1 MRMRKEDHVLF
12 HSIAGQLARHTL
24 NQPIKTCHTDS
35 HILSSRHRFET
46 PFSIPNSENT
56 TAKINTKKRDSMQHL
71 LNYDVVASLKANNQ
85 AGARDLNSQNIENEA
100 TLKTQD
106 SIDGNSSTKSVVVR
120 IFQSSSHK
128 LWNARPA

>member
-1 MRMRKEDHVLF
+1 
-12 HSIAGQLARHTL
+12 
-24 NQPIKTCHTDS
+24 
-35 HILSSRHRFET
+35 
-46 PFSIPNSENT
+46 
-56 TAKINTKKRDSMQHL
+56 